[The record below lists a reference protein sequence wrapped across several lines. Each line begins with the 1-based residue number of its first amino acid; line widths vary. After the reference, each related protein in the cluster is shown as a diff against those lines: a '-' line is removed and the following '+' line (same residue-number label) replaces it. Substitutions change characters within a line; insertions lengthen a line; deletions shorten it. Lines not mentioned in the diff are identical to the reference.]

1 MGHRALGPRSICG
14 QVSLALGTAA
24 AFLCLSGAPGTA
36 QTPPETIRI
45 NVEPPSPGIRS
56 VLIDKKFRPIVNRD
70 AKGVIIDTIGSSG
83 TVPPC
88 EVKLEVTLENSRVLH
103 RGANLC
109 AGGMLVVDVNTDGKP
124 GSARVVGGS
133 TGTQAGAVSAGS
145 TAPSAPAST
154 TPPSVRAETQP
165 VEDTADLPQPS
176 GLDPLSPGGGLE
188 PLERV
193 EIPGAAAGQTPPAPS
208 NGAGTDLS
216 SIVQE
221 SLARQGS
228 AASSG
233 QAVTVQPSQD
243 RAWAAQTGSGPGT
256 LSTLVHSVPGTED
269 ADFRASCATQAG
281 QAVITLVQTH
291 EGIQEGM
298 SHEVRFS
305 AGSFNQS
312 YTAVGSAASTTQ
324 GRPFPQLTLELSD
337 PLWQALIQESEIT
350 VGIQG
355 MVPYTVSLSGSA
367 APVRLFVA
375 ACSAPQQIIGE
386 DGFNDGSIGFASAGS
401 GDVSCAETGRIR
413 SLDGVRPG
421 QIVFRNSSPAPID
434 VNWIDYNG
442 GERPYARL
450 QPGQILEQQTFVSH
464 AWMVRS
470 ATGQC
475 QGIYVSRT
483 PYREVVISASAP
495 GQRPGQL
502 QPLEP
507 LSPLSSGPTPPADI
521 GTGAPVYQAS
531 PNQGQVA
538 DYLCTAGIDLNVV
551 FSADGQTAT
560 VAEMGY
566 RAITLNRQPSAS
578 GFHFEAQGHILRGQ
592 INNATWA
599 RPGLRDVFCAR
610 S

>member
-1 MGHRALGPRSICG
+1 MGHRTHSPRLTYRKAR
-14 QVSLALGTAA
+14 LAVGTAA
-24 AFLCLSGAPGTA
+24 ALLCLSGASGFA
-36 QTPPETIRI
+36 QSPPETIRI

-70 AKGVIIDTIGSSG
+70 AKGVIIDTLGSSG
-83 TVPPC
+83 TAPPC

-103 RGANLC
+103 RDANLC

-133 TGTQAGAVSAGS
+133 TGTQAGAVSSGDGP
-145 TAPSAPAST
+145 TAPTST
-154 TPPSVRAETQP
+154 TVPSTPTETRPTEPP
-165 VEDTADLPQPS
+165 ADLPQPP
-176 GLDPLSPGGGLE
+176 GLEPLSTPGALE

-193 EIPGAAAGQTPPAPS
+193 EIPGATTGQSPS
-208 NGAGTDLS
+208 ADPNGAGSDLS
-216 SIVQE
+216 SIVQD
-221 SLARQGS
+221 SLARQGN
-228 AASSG
+228 AASTG
-233 QAVTVQPSQD
+233 PIVTIQPSED
-243 RAWAAQTGSGPGT
+243 RVWTAQTGSGPGT
-256 LSTLVHSVPGTED
+256 LSTLVHAVPGTED
-269 ADFRASCATQAG
+269 ADFRASCDTQAG

-291 EGIQEGM
+291 EGIQQGV
-298 SHEVRFS
+298 SHTVRFS
-305 AGSFNQS
+305 AATFNQS
-312 YTAVGSAASTTQ
+312 YTAIGSAPNTPQ
-324 GRPFPQLTLELSD
+324 GRPFPQLTLDLND

-367 APVRLFVA
+367 AQVRLFVA

-386 DGFNDGSIGFASAGS
+386 DGFGDGSVGFAAAGT

-421 QIVFRNSSPAPID
+421 QIVFRNSSQAPID

-475 QGIYVSRT
+475 HGIYVSRT

-495 GQRPGQL
+495 GQRPGQF

-507 LSPLSSGPTPPADI
+507 LSPLPTGPTPPADI
-521 GTGAPVYQAS
+521 GTGAPVYQTS
-531 PNQGQVA
+531 PARGQVA

-578 GFHFEAQGHILRGQ
+578 GFSFEAQGHVLRGQ

-610 S
+610 R